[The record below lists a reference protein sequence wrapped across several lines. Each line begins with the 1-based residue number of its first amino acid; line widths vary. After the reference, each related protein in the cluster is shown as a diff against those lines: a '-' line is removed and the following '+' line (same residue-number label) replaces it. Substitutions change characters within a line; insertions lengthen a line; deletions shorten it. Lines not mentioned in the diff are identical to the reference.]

1 MVFRFTVLFSFCIV
15 SQLSAE
21 LTKVGDIMRTYC
33 LDCHDSDVQK
43 GKIRLDN
50 FSKMTLNARLDLL
63 NKVQE
68 QLHFK
73 EMPPKKKKKQPS
85 ENERK
90 IMSKWVAS
98 VLDKY
103 KASTLSDKLRYADY
117 GNYINHQKLFSGEVK
132 AKPYTSSRRWLV
144 SPQIFHERVMN
155 IIAPEGRDRDTYK
168 ARNFYGVT
176 NPFVLNDAAGVRYY
190 DNATL
195 DGGHLLV
202 MLTNAEWISS
212 KQIFA
217 SLQKHE
223 NAKIDNP
230 KDKWYPKVTPLAFDK
245 IIAKK
250 SKASPEEM
258 QSAVETQ
265 FNLVLQRKPR
275 EDELAK
281 YMSLT
286 KSAIDIAGNSEGL
299 RQMLK
304 TVILESEFLYRMEF
318 GGGEIDSHGRKKL
331 TPHEAAYAISYA
343 LGDRGA
349 DDTLIKAARDGKL
362 LTKADYQ
369 REVKRLL
376 NDKNYYKNQIDPSVS
391 GKHGASHT
399 TSHPKIN
406 RFFREFFGYPSAT
419 KVFKDVMRGDGY
431 YQNPGRGTSGTPG
444 HIVNEA
450 DMIVDWYLDQ
460 DKNLFE
466 NLLAGDKYFVYRTK
480 DIKKSKKII
489 ADWREVYEKLK
500 NTDWRKNPAK
510 VLEDNKAFLA
520 KYTAR
525 YGSISLHQKRPLAD
539 FAKYMYYFEE
549 SFGQG
554 RQPFVRVPWSHG
566 YYLDYSRFYSI
577 GPTPPRDRYINAFK
591 KNQMMDLELKEFW
604 DYPIEQPFKIS
615 NRKGI
620 LTHPAWLIAN
630 SHNAETDPVKRGRW
644 IREKLLAGRVP
655 DVPITVDAKVPEDP
669 HKTLR
674 ERFDLV
680 TGKTECWRC
689 HQYMNPLGNPFEM
702 YDDFGRYRT
711 KENLEYPENIVS
723 KPKRKN
729 AANIYKTKPVDASGA
744 LDSTGDP
751 KLDGKVTNALDMID
765 RLAKSKVVRQ
775 SIIRHA
781 FRFYMGRN
789 ESLTDSQ
796 TLIEADNA
804 YVKSG
809 GSFKAVIVAL
819 LSSDSFIYRK

>member
-1 MVFRFTVLFSFCIV
+1 MVFKVSVFLFICL
-15 SQLSAE
+15 LSTLNAE
-21 LTKVGDIMRTYC
+21 LTKVGDIMSKYC

-50 FSKMTLNARLDLL
+50 FSKMTLDARLDLL

-73 EMPPKKKKKQPS
+73 EMPPKKKKQPS

-90 IMSKWVAS
+90 IMTQWVAS
-98 VLDKY
+98 VLDKH
-103 KASTLSDKLRYADY
+103 KASTLTDKLRYADY
-117 GNYINHQKLFSGEVK
+117 GNYVNHTKLFSGEIK
-132 AKPYTSSRRWLV
+132 DKPYTPARRWLV

-155 IIAPEGRDRDTYK
+155 IFQMEGRDRDSFK
-168 ARNFYGVT
+168 FRSFYGVT

-190 DNATL
+190 DNTTL

-202 MLTNAEWISS
+202 MLTNADWISQ

-217 SLQKHE
+217 SRQKHE
-223 NAKIDNP
+223 KAKIENP
-230 KDKWYPKVTPLAFDK
+230 KDKWYPRVTPAPFDK

-250 SKASPEEM
+250 SKPTQEEM
-258 QSAVETQ
+258 QLAIETQ
-265 FNLVLQRKPR
+265 FSLVLNRKPSQK
-275 EDELAK
+275 ELPK
-281 YMSLT
+281 YMSLL
-286 KSAIDIAGNSEGL
+286 KSSVDIAGNSEGL

-318 GGGEIDSHGRKKL
+318 GGGKLDSHGRKKL
-331 TPHEAAYAISYA
+331 TSHEAAFAISYA
-343 LGDRGA
+343 LGDRGP
-349 DDTLIKAARDGKL
+349 DKALLTAAQQGKL
-362 LTKADYQ
+362 STKADYV
-369 REVKRLL
+369 REVQRLL
-376 NDKNYYKNQIDPSVS
+376 KDQNYYRNQIDPAIS
-391 GKHGASHT
+391 GKHGASHS

-406 RFFREFFGYPSAT
+406 RFFREFFGYPKAV

-450 DMIVDWYLDQ
+450 DMIVDYYILE

-466 NLLAGDKYFVYRTK
+466 NLLTTEKFFVYHTK
-480 DIKKSKKII
+480 DKKRGHNTIKE
-489 ADWREVYEKLK
+489 WREVYEKLK
-500 NTDWRKNPAK
+500 NTDWRNNPEK
-510 VLEDNKAFLA
+510 VLKENKDFLA
-520 KYTAR
+520 KYTKR
-525 YGSISLHQKRPLAD
+525 HGSINLHAKRPVAD

-554 RQPFVRVPWSHG
+554 RSPYIRVPWSHG
-566 YYLDYSRFYSI
+566 YYLDYSRFYSLA
-577 GPTPPRDRYINAFK
+577 PTPPRARYIDAFK
-591 KNQMMDLELKEFW
+591 KNKVVDIKLKEFW
-604 DYPIEQPFKIS
+604 DYPIEQPFKIP

-655 DVPITVDAKVPEDP
+655 DVPITVDAQVPEDP

-674 ERFDLV
+674 ERFDMV
-680 TGKTECWRC
+680 TKKQACWRC
-689 HQYMNPLGNPFEM
+689 HQYMNPLGNPFEI

-711 KENLEYPENIVS
+711 KESLEYPENIVE

-729 AANIYKTKPVDASGA
+729 AAYIYKTKDVNASGV
-744 LDSTGDP
+744 LDGTGDP

-765 RLAKSKVVRQ
+765 RLAKSSVVRQ

-789 ESLTDSQ
+789 ESLADSQ

-809 GSFKAVIVAL
+809 GSFKAVIVSL